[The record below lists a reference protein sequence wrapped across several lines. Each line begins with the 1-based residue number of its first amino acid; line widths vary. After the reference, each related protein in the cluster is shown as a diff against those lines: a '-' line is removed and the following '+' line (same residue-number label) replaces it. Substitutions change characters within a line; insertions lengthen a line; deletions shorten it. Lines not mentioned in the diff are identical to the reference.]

1 MSGVFLPLT
10 HTISRF
16 FAPAKGDFYKVGFY
30 LNGFGRL
37 SGFRAFL
44 SDGRS
49 RREEKKNGTEEE
61 SDFQSCAFF
70 LLYAFGFAGFWVT
83 GLMDQVSRRLEFIA
97 LCFFLESFS

>member
-30 LNGFGRL
+30 LKDFL
-37 SGFRAFL
+37 FSGHPIRTIDA
-44 SDGRS
+44 
-49 RREEKKNGTEEE
+49 EEERKKNGTEEE

-70 LLYAFGFAGFWVT
+70 LLYAFGFAGFRVT
-83 GLMDQVSRRLEFIA
+83 GLIDQISRCLAFSA